1 MKKDIGILLIFVVL
15 CTALALMNPRFLS
28 ATNLQNTARLIGMF
42 GIFSIG
48 VGFVIVTGGIDLSS
62 GSLFSFLGVLLCVG
76 LVDFRLPW
84 PLVVAAVLVLGG
96 LLGLFHGLV
105 VTRLGVQPFII
116 TLCGLLWYRGLAN
129 FLANDST
136 KGFGHCQDF
145 QTLAALATGNVLGIP
160 IPFVLLC
167 VIGAMAWVVLHRSV
181 YGRYLL
187 AVGQNEEAARFS
199 GVNTKRV
206 ITSAYV
212 ISGGLGAVS
221 AIFFAFYAN
230 AVQPSSHGSFY
241 ELFGIAAA
249 VLGGCSLRGGEG
261 SVVGILIGTA
271 LLQVLKNLVNLLG
284 IRSSLDFAVMGT
296 VIFIGVVTDEM
307 LKRRKNKRAQ
317 SKRQTQEDRSRQTE
331 IARPMESL

>member
-1 MKKDIGILLIFVVL
+1 MKKDVGILLIFVVL
-15 CTALALMNPRFLS
+15 CVALAMLNPRFLS
-28 ATNLQNTARLIGMF
+28 ATNLQNTARLVGMF

-48 VGFVIVTGGIDLSS
+48 IGFVIITGGIDLSG
-62 GSLFSFLGVLLCVG
+62 GSLFSLLGVLLAIG
-76 LVDFRLPW
+76 LVDRRLPW
-84 PLVVAAVLVLGG
+84 PLVVLGVLVLGG

-105 VTRLGVQPFII
+105 ITRLGIQPFIV
-116 TLCGLLWYRGLAN
+116 TLCGLLWYRGMAN
-129 FLANDST
+129 FLADDST
-136 KGFGHCQDF
+136 KGFGSAEGF
-145 QTLAALATGNVLGIP
+145 ETLAHLATGNVLAIP
-160 IPFVLLC
+160 IPFVLL
-167 VIGAMAWVVLHRSV
+167 VVTGVVAWIVLHRSV
-181 YGRYLL
+181 YGRYLF

-199 GVNTKRV
+199 GVNTKRI

-221 AIFFAFYAN
+221 AVFFAFYAN

-261 SVVGILIGTA
+261 SMIGILIGAA

-307 LKRRKNKRAQ
+307 LKRRRNRKGPVRPPAVHD
-317 SKRQTQEDRSRQTE
+317 SSSGGERPPATQL
-331 IARPMESL
+331 P

>member
-1 MKKDIGILLIFVVL
+1 MKKDLGILLIFVVL
-15 CTALALMNPRFLS
+15 CGILALLNPRFLS
-28 ATNLQNTARLIGMF
+28 PANLQNTARLIGMF

-48 VGFVIVTGGIDLSS
+48 IGFVIVTGGIDLSS
-62 GSLFSFLGVLLCVG
+62 GSLFSLLGVLLCLG
-76 LVDFRLPW
+76 LVDYRLPW
-84 PLVVAAVLVLGG
+84 PLVVVAVLGLGS
-96 LLGLFHGLV
+96 LLGWFHGLV
-105 VTRLGVQPFII
+105 ITRLGLQPFIV

-136 KGFGHCQDF
+136 KGLGSGRGFES
-145 QTLAALATGNVLGIP
+145 LAAMATGNVLGVP
-160 IPFVLLC
+160 IPFVLMCL
-167 VIGAMAWVVLHRSV
+167 IGAIAWVVLHRSV

-199 GVNTKRV
+199 GVNTRRV
-206 ITSAYV
+206 IASAYV
-212 ISGGLGAVS
+212 ISGSLGAVS

-261 SVVGILIGTA
+261 SVLGILIGAA

-296 VIFIGVVTDEM
+296 VIFLGVVTDEW
-307 LKRRKNKRAQ
+307 LKRRRRNRGLPGQ
-317 SKRQTQEDRSRQTE
+317 GVT
-331 IARPMESL
+331 

>member
-1 MKKDIGILLIFVVL
+1 MKKDLGILLIFVVL
-15 CTALALMNPRFLS
+15 CAILAVLNPRFLS

-48 VGFVIVTGGIDLSS
+48 AGFVIITGGIDLSS
-62 GSLFSFLGVLLCVG
+62 GSLFSFLGVLLCLG
-76 LVDFRLPW
+76 LVDYQLPW
-84 PLVVAAVLVLGG
+84 PLVVIAVLGLGC

-105 VTRLGVQPFII
+105 ITRLGLQPFIV

-136 KGFGHCQDF
+136 KGFGNCQGF
-145 QTLAALATGNVLGIP
+145 EMLATLATGNLLGVP
-160 IPFVLLC
+160 IPFALLC
-167 VIGAMAWVVLHRSV
+167 VVGAIAWVVLHRSV

-199 GVNTKRV
+199 GVNTRRV

-212 ISGGLGAVS
+212 ICSGLGAVS

-230 AVQPSSHGSFY
+230 AVQPSSHGNFY

-261 SVVGILIGTA
+261 SVVGILIGAA

-296 VIFIGVVTDEM
+296 VIFFGVILDEL
-307 LKRRKNKRAQ
+307 LKRRKRDRGMRKSLRANA
-317 SKRQTQEDRSRQTE
+317 S
-331 IARPMESL
+331 

>member
-1 MKKDIGILLIFVVL
+1 MKKDVGILLIFVVL
-15 CTALALMNPRFLS
+15 CTILALLNPRFLS
-28 ATNLQNTARLIGMF
+28 ATNLQNTARLVGMF

-48 VGFVIVTGGIDLSS
+48 VGFVIITGGIDLSS
-62 GSLFSFLGVLLCVG
+62 GSLFSLLGVLLAIG
-76 LVDFRLPW
+76 LVDRRLPW
-84 PLVVAAVLVLGG
+84 PLVVVGVLVLGG

-105 VTRLGVQPFII
+105 ITRLGIQPFIV
-116 TLCGLLWYRGLAN
+116 TLCGLLWYRGMAN
-129 FLANDST
+129 FLADDST
-136 KGFGHCQDF
+136 KGFGSAEGF
-145 QTLAALATGNVLGIP
+145 EMLAHLATGNVLGIP
-160 IPFVLLC
+160 IPFALLV
-167 VIGAMAWVVLHRSV
+167 VIGIVAWIVLHRSV
-181 YGRYLL
+181 YGRYLF

-199 GVNTKRV
+199 GVNTRRI

-212 ISGGLGAVS
+212 ISGSLGAVS
-221 AIFFAFYAN
+221 AVFFAFYAN

-261 SVVGILIGTA
+261 SVIGILIGAA

-307 LKRRKNKRAQ
+307 LKRRRNRRGLSPRPARQAQ
-317 SKRQTQEDRSRQTE
+317 SSGPRS
-331 IARPMESL
+331 PGSMEPS